1 MLGVQRSTVSLV
13 TGSLQSSGLI
23 QQGRGIIT
31 VTDRPGL
38 ERAVCGC
45 YGIMR
50 QRIEQILLRPERP
63 D

>member
-50 QRIEQILLRPERP
+50 QRFEQILPRREQQ